1 MSEYRI
7 ARVNIEAIDD
17 GMLVEPI
24 YYKVFLVTQNGDW
37 WFEAEFDSI
46 EECEDYIELSKK
58 YPDKSSLEKAIMV
71 GEKRKKDEQ

>member
-24 YYKVFLVTQNGDW
+24 YYKVFLVTQNGDNDEDGRVVYYE
-37 WFEAEFDSI
+37 EAI
-46 EECEDYIELSKK
+46 W
-58 YPDKSSLEKAIMV
+58 
-71 GEKRKKDEQ
+71 GE

>member
-24 YYKVFLVTQNGDW
+24 YYKVFLVTPNGDW

-46 EECEDYIELSKK
+46 EECEDYIELSEK
-58 YPDKSSLEKAIMV
+58 YPDKGSLEKAIMV
-71 GEKRKKDEQ
+71 GKRGEKDEQ